1 MLIEDMTR
9 SIDFGIRLL

>member
-9 SIDFGIRLL
+9 SIDFGVRLL